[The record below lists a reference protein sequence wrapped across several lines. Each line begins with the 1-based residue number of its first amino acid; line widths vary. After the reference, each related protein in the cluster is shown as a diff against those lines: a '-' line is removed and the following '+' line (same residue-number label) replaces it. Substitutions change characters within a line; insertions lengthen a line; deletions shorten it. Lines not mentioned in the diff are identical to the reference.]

1 MRMRGDGEAG
11 TPVDPTRARQSEF
24 TLPAVPCSLLPSTQP
39 RCAWRKTETCRGS
52 SSRRHRRKYRGSG
65 AVGGRTSS
73 ECGRQVIH
81 HSTILTLCRLRAT
94 SRTRWHVRR
103 TWCICPEE
111 ITTTCC
117 WVFRFGVALFVCME
131 AIRLLDQT
139 NRKEQQLGNLTLPL
153 RERIIHER
161 EVGNEGNS
169 GPLGLVHDGLA
180 MGTPLLHSYKW
191 EKVSNEYLPWY
202 RPIPLCPT
210 PPKYRF
216 GWIT

>member
-1 MRMRGDGEAG
+1 MVGLCDDDDDDLINTIIHNPPHSSHAMRMRGDGEAG

-65 AVGGRTSS
+65 AVEGRTSS

-111 ITTTCC
+111 TTTCC
-117 WVFRFGVALFVCME
+117 WESERGDGYNVLSCVCLE
-131 AIRLLDQT
+131 TGDA
-139 NRKEQQLGNLTLPL
+139 
-153 RERIIHER
+153 H
-161 EVGNEGNS
+161 
-169 GPLGLVHDGLA
+169 
-180 MGTPLLHSYKW
+180 Y
-191 EKVSNEYLPWY
+191 
-202 RPIPLCPT
+202 
-210 PPKYRF
+210 
-216 GWIT
+216 